1 MPLRLEIMSN
11 RLTNALNYGIIK
23 KQVTLMK
30 KNYVIPLVL
39 AIWVGIVMCIASM
52 VETKRDEKLNIT
64 TSFYPMYVAVLNITD
79 GVQGV
84 EVTNLTK
91 GTTSCLHEYTLTT
104 EEMVSLVDSDVLV
117 INGAGMEGFLTNVIS
132 NYSNLE
138 IIDSSKNIELI
149 SIKCHHNHEH
159 THEDTYNS
167 HIFVSV
173 ENYIK
178 QIENITDGLVELD
191 SANADKYLN
200 NSREYIKELE
210 ELKSEISEVVND
222 LSNKNIVTFHE
233 SFDYLAREFG
243 LNVVAKIEKEHGE
256 SANAS
261 EIVAI
266 VKEIKEHNVKC
277 IFVET
282 GYNSGIAETVA
293 KEAGIKIYEL
303 NLVTSGKNNKD
314 EYINIM
320 KENIEVIKTTLK

>member
-1 MPLRLEIMSN
+1 
-11 RLTNALNYGIIK
+11 
-23 KQVTLMK
+23 MK
-30 KNYVIPLVL
+30 KNIVILTIL
-39 AIWVGIVMCIASM
+39 AIWVIIVLIIASM

-79 GVQGV
+79 DVEGV

-117 INGAGMEGFLTNVIS
+117 VNGAGMEGFLANVIS

-138 IIDSSKNIELI
+138 IIDSSKGIELI
-149 SIKCHHNHEH
+149 EMECHHNHDHEGEEEEH
-159 THEDTYNS
+159 NS

-178 QIENITDGLVELD
+178 QIENITEGLVKID
-191 SANADKYLN
+191 SVNADKYLN

-210 ELKSEISEVVND
+210 ELKAEMENTIKY
-222 LSNKNIVTFHE
+222 LPNKNIVTFHE
-233 SFDYLAREFG
+233 SFDYFANEFG
-243 LNVVAKIEKEHGE
+243 LNVVTKIEKEHGE
-256 SANAS
+256 SASAS
-261 EIVAI
+261 EIVSI

-282 GYNSGIAETVA
+282 GYNMSIANTVA
-293 KEAGIKIYEL
+293 KEAGVKVYEL
-303 NLVTSGKNNKD
+303 NPITSGKNDKT

-320 KENIEVIKTTLK
+320 KENLNVIKEALK